1 MQVRSSIAKGDEH
14 IMSSDSDDSSDNDDS
29 SAGEES
35 DSNDNEESMDA
46 APAVPDAST
55 QLTTTATTSTP
66 INTQSKDLF
75 PMFHGSKKGA
85 DSSADQR
92 PTARPMTNISASTKR
107 TDSLKRGRHDSTITD
122 TDQSINNSKVA
133 DTDVVKDH
141 PVSSQQADSANVR
154 LRKSANGSSKKSKKK
169 SKKARK

>member
-1 MQVRSSIAKGDEH
+1 
-14 IMSSDSDDSSDNDDS
+14 
-29 SAGEES
+29 
-35 DSNDNEESMDA
+35 
-46 APAVPDAST
+46 
-55 QLTTTATTSTP
+55 
-66 INTQSKDLF
+66 
-75 PMFHGSKKGA
+75 MFHGSKKGA

-154 LRKSANGSSKKSKKK
+154 LRKSANMVLVRSQRRSQ
-169 SKKARK
+169 RKQENSNYLVLFYFLLIFFRTPCVTII